1 MKNLITIN
9 EQDQAVAEF
18 LKAEKITYNA
28 SFQGTKKSDNWER
41 DQFVI
46 TFTNGKNSESFE
58 YGCGVGH
65 RLEVA
70 RNAYKLSDF
79 QLSGVKKLQDL
90 IGESRLDSTV
100 LDLGG
105 KVYAV
110 KPTQA
115 SVLYCLFSDANSGSE
130 SFDDFCDNY
139 GYNADS
145 MKDFKIY
152 QACMETAK
160 KIRKLFTNEQRQQ
173 LAELLQDY

>member
-18 LKAEKITYNA
+18 LKAEKITY
-28 SFQGTKKSDNWER
+28 STRFQGTKKSDNWER
-41 DQFVI
+41 DQFVV

-58 YGCGVGH
+58 YSCGIGH
-65 RLEVA
+65 RLQVA
-70 RNAYKLSDF
+70 KNAYKLSDS
-79 QLSGVKKLQDL
+79 QLSGVKKLRDL

-100 LDLGG
+100 LDLGN

-115 SVLYCLFSDANSGSE
+115 SVLYCLLLDANCGDQN
-130 SFDDFCDNY
+130 FDDFCAGL
-139 GYNADS
+139 GYDPDS
-145 MKDFKIY
+145 RKDFKVY
-152 QACMETAK
+152 ESFTATLQ
-160 KIRKLFTNEQRQQ
+160 KIRKIFTGEQRAK